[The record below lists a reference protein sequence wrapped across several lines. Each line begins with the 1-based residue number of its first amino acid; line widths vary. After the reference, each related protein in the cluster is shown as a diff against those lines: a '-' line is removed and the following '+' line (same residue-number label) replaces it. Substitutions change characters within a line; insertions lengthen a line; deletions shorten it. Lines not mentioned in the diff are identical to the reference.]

1 MTLGRAP
8 RRGRW
13 LGDRFSFTS
22 AAVAWPLWWPPD
34 DADPLRGAVA
44 PGWSGRSAILSPQ
57 HVQGPFARLQV
68 SPRRQLLAPRLAFL
82 RAPVVKASAHPRS
95 QPGGVFPY
103 LPAAIP
109 PDSVGNGRAGPAQT
123 MLRTALSSGCSQNLV
138 LSAVWARSPR
148 STTRSTFYLA
158 LPALTLTVE
167 PS

>member
-1 MTLGRAP
+1 M
-8 RRGRW
+8 
-13 LGDRFSFTS
+13 
-22 AAVAWPLWWPPD
+22 
-34 DADPLRGAVA
+34 
-44 PGWSGRSAILSPQ
+44 
-57 HVQGPFARLQV
+57 
-68 SPRRQLLAPRLAFL
+68 RQLFASRLAFL

-138 LSAVWARSPR
+138 LSRLGLVSSVNDAVNVLPP
-148 STTRSTFYLA
+148 LA
-158 LPALTLTVE
+158 ALTLTVE